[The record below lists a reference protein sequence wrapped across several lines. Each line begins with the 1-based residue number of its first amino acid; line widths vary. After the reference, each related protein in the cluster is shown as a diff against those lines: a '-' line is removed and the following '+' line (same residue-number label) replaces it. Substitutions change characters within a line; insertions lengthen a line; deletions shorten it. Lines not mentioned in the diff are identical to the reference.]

1 MSCNAQS
8 TNKQPNDSGE
18 MPTGN
23 GDINEVL
30 SFVSTGNASPIL
42 HEIKHALA
50 RLLEN
55 GETSVIDLG
64 AMPFAPGDDRDL
76 NEVLGKGEVTAVL
89 NVLGES
95 KIAETGVSGV
105 WRVDHFDEDGNI
117 QARFIEVTFIPD
129 ILKSQREDAEAG
141 LEILGARLDEFEDQ
155 R

>member
-1 MSCNAQS
+1 M
-8 TNKQPNDSGE
+8 
-18 MPTGN
+18 
-23 GDINEVL
+23 NEVL

-64 AMPFAPGDDRDL
+64 AMPFAPGDDRHL
-76 NEVLGKGEVTAVL
+76 SEVLGEGEVSAVL

-95 KIAETGVSGV
+95 RVAETQISGV
-105 WRVDHFDEDGNI
+105 WRVDHFDQDGNI
-117 QARFIEVTFIPD
+117 QARFIEVTFIPE
-129 ILKSQREDAEAG
+129 ILKSQREDAETG
-141 LEILGARLDEFEDQ
+141 LEVLDARLIEFEDQ